1 MEYRKMTNIFDVI
14 DNELER
20 IRNLMGAKIC
30 DFEVLNLNVQRLYNM
45 LEASISYGAEIEIT
59 EEYEEG

>member
-1 MEYRKMTNIFDVI
+1 MTNIFDVI

-20 IRNLMGAKIC
+20 IRNPMGARIC

-45 LEASISYGAEIEIT
+45 LEASISYGAEIEIVED
-59 EEYEEG
+59 EEDQEDA